1 MLDDGDDDEESPSK
15 KRGSKTPKF
24 RRSESESGDE
34 MSLAL
39 KIIKREKSLFDVEE
53 EEVGSDV
60 EAV

>member
-15 KRGSKTPKF
+15 KRGSKTSKF